1 MSVPIGEQPSAL
13 EAVAD
18 HANASSV
25 AGATGRDA
33 RNPSRKGTVTL
44 EYDMPVFDGGPVD
57 GKRTHNVEYVNEA
70 VPYTPEVDGR
80 PMLEQDGREMFGYYQ
95 GNPGQNL
102 TWVDVGSPE
111 QWEQMRLSQAVNIII
126 DGGQLAALDIANGLL
141 DIPKGA
147 ISGLVGVANAMLD
160 LRSSDPAAAVRT
172 AQRAASVRNV
182 ISNPSIMVR
191 AALEPLRQMFDEGSV
206 RGIASY
212 VGGAAISAGGAAVV
226 NSVASRGMKGSVA
239 EGRAVEFA
247 AGRQAFTSDL
257 SNVTGKAATARNR
270 AINALIRE
278 DLGGVRFTHTPEYSP
293 FIGHGVAME
302 GTGTQIGKQVFSS
315 RAELRNTIIH
325 EELHHR
331 WWSRGVYDHHPAGSA
346 MEIKFYKT
354 IERYERMRGW

>member
-1 MSVPIGEQPSAL
+1 
-13 EAVAD
+13 
-18 HANASSV
+18 
-25 AGATGRDA
+25 
-33 RNPSRKGTVTL
+33 
-44 EYDMPVFDGGPVD
+44 MPVFDGGPVD

-226 NSVASRGMKGSVA
+226 NSVASRGAVAADISV
-239 EGRAVEFA
+239 
-247 AGRQAFTSDL
+247 
-257 SNVTGKAATARNR
+257 VTGGRRAIPYWDHDAAELFYNVIRADSSDIAAIARNAGMSESR
-270 AINALIRE
+270 VSRIKDHVFFREHRLDDGLMRFQADPEMANA
-278 DLGGVRFTHTPEYSP
+278 
-293 FIGHGVAME
+293 
-302 GTGTQIGKQVFSS
+302 
-315 RAELRNTIIH
+315 
-325 EELHHR
+325 
-331 WWSRGVYDHHPAGSA
+331 WSRLTSGNHLSSDIKLLNH
-346 MEIKFYKT
+346 EIFESKFEGIFKT
-354 IERYERMRGW
+354 DYRTAHDAAIRSGRVWIPGE